1 VSNNEFTI
9 QANSAQA
16 ECMDRLTDLNCGKYK
31 LLLKNIFYNIDY
43 EQKFAK
49 SIDLEFGYHDPTSA
63 FVILEHIELDGSSS
77 QFRFFLTSDSKELTQ
92 YSPNLEEYVDS
103 CGSVFDFLIQ
113 QLSHDTLFN
122 VLNSEE
128 DNFMHKASYQLM
140 GKPKDMKTFYGVD
153 EVVFRK
159 LQIERPY
166 AQSLLQPGLLQPP
179 SISET
184 ATSLGKEV

>member
-1 VSNNEFTI
+1 VDQNQFTI

-16 ECMDRLTDLNCGKYK
+16 ECMDRLTELNCGKYK
-31 LLLKNIFYNIDY
+31 LLLKNIFYNVDY
-43 EQKFAK
+43 EQKFVR
-49 SIDLEFGYHDPTSA
+49 SIDLQFGYYDPTSA

-92 YSPNLEEYVDS
+92 FSPTLEEYVDS

-128 DNFMHKASYQLM
+128 PNFMHKASYQLM
-140 GKPKDMKTFYGVD
+140 GKPKDMKLFYGVD
-153 EVVFRK
+153 DVVFRK
-159 LQIERPY
+159 LQIVRPST
-166 AQSLLQPGLLQPP
+166 QSLF
-179 SISET
+179 
-184 ATSLGKEV
+184 KV